1 MQQLI
6 WPLVVGFLLS
16 LAAGPIILP
25 ILRRLKMGQSVRDD
39 GPQTHLIKQ
48 GTPTI
53 GGLIFLIGGLGSA
66 LLFTRQSYGFAIF
79 AAHSPEIG
87 TELYVPFAG
96 LVDFGS
102 WYIPFVVFI
111 VVGMVNSVN
120 LTDGLDGLA
129 GGMGVIVCAGFA
141 ITAYTLA
148 GDATASG
155 QVLKGI
161 EMNNMAVFGA
171 AMAGAC
177 LAFLRFNA
185 HPAKVFMGDTGS
197 LALGAAISVLAVTTR
212 MIYLLPVMGF
222 MYILSTISVILQVG
236 SFKLRHKRVFRMAP
250 LHHHFELK
258 GMHETRIV
266 VMYYAWTLAF
276 TILGIVSLASL

>member
-79 AAHSPEIG
+79 AVLITLGFGAVGFLDDFIKVVKHRSLGLKAYQKIIGQLGMAILVAVFAAHSPEIG

-102 WYIPFVVFI
+102 W
-111 VVGMVNSVN
+111 
-120 LTDGLDGLA
+120 
-129 GGMGVIVCAGFA
+129 
-141 ITAYTLA
+141 
-148 GDATASG
+148 
-155 QVLKGI
+155 
-161 EMNNMAVFGA
+161 
-171 AMAGAC
+171 
-177 LAFLRFNA
+177 
-185 HPAKVFMGDTGS
+185 
-197 LALGAAISVLAVTTR
+197 
-212 MIYLLPVMGF
+212 
-222 MYILSTISVILQVG
+222 
-236 SFKLRHKRVFRMAP
+236 
-250 LHHHFELK
+250 
-258 GMHETRIV
+258 
-266 VMYYAWTLAF
+266 
-276 TILGIVSLASL
+276 